1 MVSDVTL
8 CGVAVAETPKGG
20 YYYTMKLAKTM
31 PADTPVDKGPL
42 YGPNSDTQ
50 SADQPNQQ
58 PADQPNQQP
67 ADQPNQ

>member
-8 CGVAVAETPKGG
+8 CGVAVSVSPEGN
-20 YYYTMKLAKTM
+20 YYYTQKLAKTRT
-31 PADTPVDKGPL
+31 ADIPVDNGPL